1 MSYEFMLSHV
11 VLLFFPPYHDLNAV
25 LSISVFISSIF
36 VVFVSPRFLPLC
48 RRCMSSQYW
57 YLLYIHV
64 VYCSKNYMG
73 NLLSVTRSWR
83 TMKFFSIS
91 HKSQNKGLISVD
103 RRTKPTLI
111 LTIPRS
117 LFKSSTKDLSS
128 AIFEIAIQSYDLGLA
143 PIGIRF
149 RSRKVNID
157 DFQHGF

>member
-1 MSYEFMLSHV
+1 MSYEFILSHD
-11 VLLFFPPYHDLNAV
+11 FCFSRPFHNLNAV

-83 TMKFFSIS
+83 IMKFFSIS

-111 LTIPRS
+111 LTIPCF
-117 LFKSSTKDLSS
+117 LFKSSTKDLSFP
-128 AIFEIAIQSYDLGLA
+128 IFEIVIQDTHESTHLA
-143 PIGIRF
+143 KKRVRPNLMI
-149 RSRKVNID
+149 
-157 DFQHGF
+157 